1 MRERSAGPTG
11 PSRVS
16 FQIIVSLRVKAFL
29 RLCHEGLT
37 GQLRNAGKARA
48 RHLLMWSDIRIR
60 RLPAIIDI
68 GGSPNGVERSVQ
80 SKPGIDFPGE
90 LLWCRD
96 NRFQRSAHIG
106 IAMSLAAGKS
116 AAIAAQEGKMRL

>member
-1 MRERSAGPTG
+1 
-11 PSRVS
+11 
-16 FQIIVSLRVKAFL
+16 
-29 RLCHEGLT
+29 
-37 GQLRNAGKARA
+37 
-48 RHLLMWSDIRIR
+48 MWSDIRIR

-116 AAIAAQEGKMRL
+116 AAIAAQEGKMRLNLKLGRAGVRERGGQIGVVWVVGRTLKKK

>member
-1 MRERSAGPTG
+1 
-11 PSRVS
+11 
-16 FQIIVSLRVKAFL
+16 
-29 RLCHEGLT
+29 
-37 GQLRNAGKARA
+37 
-48 RHLLMWSDIRIR
+48 MWSDIRIR

-96 NRFQRSAHIG
+96 NRFQRSANIG

-116 AAIAAQEGKMRL
+116 AAMAAKEGEMRLQLLSQLLSLNRLLLGWLHRGMGGLECRLPGRAGEGGR

>member
-1 MRERSAGPTG
+1 MRER
-11 PSRVS
+11 
-16 FQIIVSLRVKAFL
+16 
-29 RLCHEGLT
+29 
-37 GQLRNAGKARA
+37 RA
-48 RHLLMWSDIRIR
+48 RHLLMWRDIRIR

-116 AAIAAQEGKMRL
+116 AAIAAQERSEEHTSELQSLMRISYAVFCL

>member
-1 MRERSAGPTG
+1 
-11 PSRVS
+11 
-16 FQIIVSLRVKAFL
+16 
-29 RLCHEGLT
+29 
-37 GQLRNAGKARA
+37 
-48 RHLLMWSDIRIR
+48 MWSDIRIR

-90 LLWCRD
+90 LLWCRV
-96 NRFQRSAHIG
+96 NRFKRSAHIG

-116 AAIAAQEGKMRL
+116 AAIAAQEGKMRLISYEHTSELESLLRISYAVFFLKKKKYKLCS